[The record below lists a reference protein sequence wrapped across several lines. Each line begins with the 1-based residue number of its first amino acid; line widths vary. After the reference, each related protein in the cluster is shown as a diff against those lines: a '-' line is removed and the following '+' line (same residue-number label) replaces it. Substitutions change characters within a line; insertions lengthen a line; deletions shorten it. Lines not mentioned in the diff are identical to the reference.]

1 MKHFR
6 LTLAALLIV
15 AVPLLG
21 HAQDESSSDVQA
33 AFAPFETGGSSQYR
47 SASGAP
53 GPQYWQNS
61 ADYSIDATLN
71 PDNHSVSATV
81 TINYTNNSPQ
91 ELDLLWVRLDQNL
104 FATDSWGAKLTP
116 YSGARFGNQN
126 FDGGY
131 KIEGVS
137 ITHNGNSYQPEMQ
150 TVDTNIK
157 LELKESL
164 DAQGGTASI
173 SFDYS
178 FKIPDNG
185 SDRMGKVET
194 KNGWIY
200 ELAQWYPRM
209 ATFDDAKGWNV
220 MPYLGAGEFYLEYGS
235 FDYSI
240 TAPSDYVV
248 VASGALQNAGEVL
261 TSEQQQRW
269 EEAQNSDERVYII
282 NKEEVGSEAS
292 RPGGEMLTWE
302 YQMEDSRDIAWAASK
317 AFIWDAARINLKGED
332 AALAQ
337 SVYPA
342 EVAADSA
349 WGRSTEYVKAS
360 VEYYSDKWMKYPYEN
375 AINVA
380 GIVGGME
387 YPGIVFCSWQA
398 TGASLWGVTDHE
410 FGHIWF
416 PMIVGS
422 NETEHAWMDEGFNT
436 FMNYYSTKNFNNG
449 EYFSG
454 GRASM
459 QVISRWMNSANA
471 EPIMREPDQIQS
483 QNLGF
488 VAYYKP
494 ALGLRILREQIVGP
508 ELFDEAFN
516 EYIDRWKYK
525 HPTSDDFFNTME
537 DVTGHEL
544 DWFWRGWFEK
554 SWTLDQA
561 VDSVNYIEDDAANGS
576 LISISNNGKMVMPV
590 NIEITETDG
599 DTKMIH
605 LPVQVWNRGS
615 TWTIKHDSDSEISKV
630 VIDPEN
636 NFPDVDVSNNTW
648 GSSSGEEMM
657 QNSDS

>member
-1 MKHFR
+1 MKNFR
-6 LTLAALLIV
+6 LILVTFLMA

-91 ELDLLWVRLDQNL
+91 KLDLLWVQLDQNL

-116 YSGARFGNQN
+116 YSGARFGNQD

-131 KIEGVS
+131 KIDDIS
-137 ITHNGNSYQPEMQ
+137 LSHNGNSYQPDMQ
-150 TVDTNIK
+150 TVDTNTK
-157 LELKESL
+157 LELNKPLQAE
-164 DAQGGTASI
+164 GGQVSI
-173 SFDYS
+173 TFDYS

-185 SDRMGKVET
+185 SDRMGKVKT

-209 ATFDDAKGWNV
+209 ATFDDVKGWNV

-248 VASGALQNAGEVL
+248 VASGALQNPGEVL
-261 TSEQQQRW
+261 TSDQQQRW
-269 EEAQNSDERVYII
+269 KQAQNSDERVYII
-282 NKEEVGSEAS
+282 NKEEAGTAAS
-292 RPGGEMLTWE
+292 RPESDMLTWE
-302 YQMEDSRDIAWAASK
+302 YQMENSRDIAWAASK
-317 AFIWDAARINLKGED
+317 AFVWDAARINLQGDDE
-332 AALAQ
+332 ALAQ
-337 SVYPA
+337 SVYPV

-360 VEYYSDKWMKYPYEN
+360 IEHFSDKWFKYPYEN

-387 YPGIVFCSWQA
+387 YPGIVFCSWKA
-398 TGASLWGVTDHE
+398 TGSGLWGVTNHE

-422 NETEHAWMDEGFNT
+422 NERQFAWMDEGFNT
-436 FMNYYSTKNFNNG
+436 FIDAYSTKNFNNG
-449 EYFSG
+449 EYEPRRTSAQLITG
-454 GRASM
+454 WM
-459 QVISRWMNSANA
+459 QSDRA

-483 QNLGF
+483 RNLG
-488 VAYYKP
+488 VAAYYKP
-494 ALGLRILREQIVGP
+494 ALGLRMLREQIVGP
-508 ELFDEAFN
+508 KLFDEAFR

-525 HPTSDDFFNTME
+525 HPQPDDFFNTME

-554 SWTLDQA
+554 TWTLEQA
-561 VDSVNYIEDDAANGS
+561 VDSVNYIEDDPANGS
-576 LISISNNGKMVMPV
+576 LISISNNNKMVMPV
-590 NIEITETDG
+590 DIKITETDG
-599 DTKMIH
+599 DTEMIH

-630 VIDPEN
+630 VIDPGN
-636 NFPDVDVSNNTW
+636 NFPDVDLSNNTW
-648 GSSSGEEMM
+648 GGTKEKKMMEE
-657 QNSDS
+657 SDS